1 MLTRFMTR
9 ALWRESVQRAFEG
22 CALQRQRLPRRTRR
36 RSSEPNQTPHPASER
51 LEERCL
57 LANTSAPVTLQLF
70 DSSYANLED
79 RAADIFM
86 AGYGAVWM
94 PPPGRADLSNFSVGY
109 DVYDRFDL
117 GSPGNATLYG
127 TETGMKTAVDL
138 IHRLGGNYIVDYI
151 ANHAGFSDLGTS
163 GFAAA
168 GGYPGLAITLP
179 GDIDG
184 DFHSSFDS
192 GDLNG
197 RLAGLVD
204 IAQEKNHQL
213 IRNPVDAGA
222 TNNIPAGTTPA
233 FGRLANVPDPNNARF
248 YPDQSQTPIML
259 FDPVTN
265 ESNIPVYPFN
275 NANPLAGDAIAENA
289 TGYLMRNAQW
299 LVQTMGVDGFRIDAA
314 KHINGFFFD
323 FFDRAVYRSS
333 NRYQLDGSQQQIYS
347 FSEVFDGSK
356 SYQQSFIKKTINT
369 NDPGR
374 IGGNRDVLDFPLFF
388 ALRDN
393 FTGNGFTNDFRNVVG
408 ASQDSQDDGFANNGS
423 QGFSFVNSHD
433 ENGPYLSNVAHAFT
447 LLRPGSSV
455 VYMNAEEFGT
465 NRDFPKDGRG
475 DALGGTFGNTLTT
488 LVDLRNTHGRGNYI
502 ERYLEK
508 ELLVFEREDSMLA
521 LLSNRTDGGY
531 DQRTV
536 STSFAPGTPLIELT
550 GNASDSAFDPFNDFP
565 EMIVVNGDGTANV
578 RVPRNTSPD
587 GTTAHNRGYLVY
599 GLATPQGTLSLS
611 NVASTIAAETAD
623 ASTNGTARLTSIDV
637 ITGNSFDLT
646 LTTVPVNLLGFQRDQ
661 PADGDEALFKI
672 DEGYD
677 LNGSGLVD
685 YRTPGGVSYGFEQF
699 TGTHSPGYL
708 DAEGDGLYQQTI
720 STTGLSEGTHFVTVR
735 AFRHREPG
743 EGEAVYKDFRKVI
756 YVDRLPANSTVSSFS
771 PIVSGVNENRRATI
785 RSVDKTANNVH
796 VLLDVGAAKTD
807 AEVIAMLGAGTQAS
821 QVDRD
826 VFTRDMSGL
835 TSGNH
840 ALTVVS
846 YEQSGRVSVQRFA
859 GQAVSSVFG
868 TGLGDLDADG
878 DVDATDIG
886 LFETV
891 LLSNNQ
897 QFNAAADLNADGLVN
912 NSDVI
917 LLQARLGEVSANS
930 ETLGAYNA
938 LFGVAPG
945 GYSSNKGITA
955 HLTFTRPALDQPQ
968 ISFAW
973 DLNDDGN
980 FNDVTGQNPAVNWST
995 LTTLGISTN
1004 GTYPIAV
1011 RASDSINTAVFET
1024 SLTITGM
1031 SPEEWQALADQHSAN
1046 NQLADAIY
1054 AQNMVV
1060 GLVPDGAVG
1069 WIKLRDLYI
1078 RDGQI
1083 PQATYAAILAAQL
1096 DPTAANYTEL
1106 ARLYIVEAGNLTDG
1120 VPALQEAI
1128 ELGGARHPEW
1138 FTAAGFQDVVD
1149 YLISLQL
1156 PNGALRF
1163 STQPSAYIDNQ
1174 SAYRIDPY
1182 FADLAITGLLL
1193 SPATQEEKLTVAD
1206 AYITWRLAQT
1216 EADGRIL
1223 RPYYF
1228 VDGSYAGRTDPA
1240 DADDS
1245 AAATFLT
1252 LLEAYHQA
1260 GGTALQLPGVRA
1272 KIDAIVGVMVAL
1284 QQPDGLTFVSNS
1296 FPVKY
1301 LADNS
1306 EVFRGYQSAAYLYR
1320 EVFLASTAASDSAA
1334 RAESVRSG
1342 ILSNLFD
1349 AETGYFH
1356 ISLQDGVPATPAD
1369 FDHWYDEVGHSS
1381 LIVWPALFGVIAEE
1395 SSVAVEQLAGLTQH
1409 FAWETRT
1416 DWATIGYAALISGDL
1431 TNARE
1436 HLDTLL
1442 QGPFPTPF
1450 GVPDDALSTIGD
1462 VGFILRMFAPAAH
1475 DDTGTVAPSHEI
1487 TLNVKANDYD
1497 LQSMSSALTVGI
1509 VSAPLYG
1516 TAAVL
1521 PDGRIRYT
1529 RGTDDET
1536 TDSFRYSIANELGGI
1551 DFAAITIIPDQAPTI
1566 SGIDNQTVAE
1576 EQATDSLSFTVGDVE
1591 TAAADLT
1598 VSGSSSN
1605 TSLVPSDNIVITG
1618 SGSSRS
1624 VVVTPAAN
1632 QVGSAT
1638 ITLTVNDG
1646 ARTGTTSFVLTVT
1659 GINDAP
1665 TISAIDDLATD
1676 EDTATSSI
1684 AFTVGD
1690 LETTAADLTVNGS
1703 SSDTTLVPNGN
1714 IVVSGSGSSR
1724 SVVVTPA
1731 ANQFG
1736 SATITLTVSDGD
1748 STATESF
1755 LLTVNAI
1762 NDAPT
1767 ISAIDDQTVAQNIA
1781 SNALSF
1787 TLSDAETAAA
1797 DLTVTGSSSNTTLV
1811 PNGNIVISG
1820 SGASRSVV
1828 VTPASDQSGTAT
1840 ITLTVSDGALTST
1853 ETFTL
1858 TVNGTP
1864 TISAIDDQT
1873 IDEDAAT
1880 DALPFTVSDPESS
1893 ASLLTVSGSSSNT
1906 TLVPNGNI
1914 VVSGSGSSRVVV
1926 VTPAANQFG
1935 SATITLTVSDGTT
1948 AASESFTLLVSAEND
1963 APTISAID
1971 DQTVVHG
1978 TASDSLSFTIDD
1990 IETAAAD
1997 LTVTGTS
2004 SNEALV
2010 SNSNIVISGS
2020 GASRSVVV
2028 TPAANQSGS
2037 ATITL
2042 TVSDGELSSTE
2053 TFLVTIDGPPT
2064 ISAIDDQSI
2073 NEDSATGSLS
2083 FTVGDDLTA
2092 AADLTVSGSS
2102 SNTTLIPNASIMLSG
2117 SGANRSVI
2125 VTPVANQF
2133 GSATITLTVSDGS
2146 STSTETFTLTVNA
2159 VNDAPTISTIS
2170 DQTTAEDTA
2179 TNAINFTIGD
2189 LETATD
2195 ALEIERGSSNTTLVP
2210 IDNIA
2215 ISGSGANR
2223 NLVVTPAANQSG
2235 TATITISVSDGS
2247 GTTSESFVLT
2257 VDAVNDAPTI
2267 STVDDQSINEDG
2279 ATGSLSFTI
2288 GDVDTAAAE
2297 LTVTGTSSNTTLIPN
2312 ANIVVSGNGVNRSVV
2327 VTPAAHQHGS
2337 ATITLTVNDGTGTAT
2352 ETFDMTIAGIPDGIS
2367 VTDSIAVINTQ
2378 TMNGLVVTRHPLDG
2392 DEITFVKVTDITG
2405 GNLFRNNGTT
2415 PINNGDFVSYSDAN
2429 AGLRFT
2435 PTTSGSGHF
2444 TVQAATAAN
2453 DAALGGT
2460 TATATI
2466 QTRAPLSFAVT
2477 PDGVASTFGLRRN
2490 GSNIEVVNVSNA
2502 VVASRAAALTTQVQL
2517 TGADGEADLLIVEFS
2532 GGDPRAEG
2540 LSFNAGTGSGDALRF
2555 AGSLN
2560 ASDLHVTGTSIGAG
2574 TVTLT
2579 AGNANTTF
2587 SGIEELSV
2595 VVTSLATATINIA
2608 DGLNHTT
2615 DLVDAGAGQAS
2626 IAMPGLFN
2634 VITIKPTTALTINGD
2649 DVAADVLRVLSVPT
2663 SFAASLTVN
2672 GRGGNDTLTAASFA
2686 KAVAFDG
2693 GLGND
2698 TLIGGSGAD
2707 SLAGGDGDDELTG
2720 GRGVDVLDG
2729 GNGTADRLREQDDV
2743 NFVLTSSLT
2752 RSGVGFTTETELLAG
2767 FETATLIGGVS
2778 SNSIN
2783 ASGWTGMLGVILD
2796 AGGNGTDTLLG
2807 SPKND
2812 SLTGGSGRDSI
2823 VGSDGDDT
2831 LAGGSGNDTLVGG
2844 NGRDSILASAGADSA
2859 LGGAGLDTIF
2869 GGTGNDTLDGGEGND
2884 IVNGQDNDDSL
2895 LGSAG
2900 VDKVAGGTGNDT
2912 LDGGTEADTVNG
2924 ESGDD
2929 SLRGN
2934 DGDDLVTGGDG
2945 VDRLDGGNGND
2956 RLRGEAGND
2965 TLLGGGGADNLF
2977 GGANDDSVDGGA
2989 DNDSLFGDFGN
3000 DIVLG
3005 GDGDDQLRGFE
3016 GNDVLDGGGG
3026 SDRISEEADTNFV
3039 IIGLQLSSPF
3049 TGTET
3054 VLNIER
3060 FNLNGGSSHNLIDA
3074 RRSSVKVILNGLD
3087 GNDTLLGSP
3096 FVDNIFGGNGDD
3108 IVSGGAS
3115 NDVLDGGA
3123 GTDFLYE
3130 VANADFTLTAT
3141 QLVSAATGTETP
3153 TGIERAALVG
3163 GTGNNRF
3170 DATTAAIPVILLG
3183 GSGNDT
3189 LIGGAF
3195 NDVLVGG
3202 SRADTTAG
3210 TDALTGNA
3218 GADTL
3223 DASNGD
3229 TRTIDAFD
3237 TVLADVL
3244 ASIPS
3249 WIDAI

>member
-1 MLTRFMTR
+1 
-9 ALWRESVQRAFEG
+9 
-22 CALQRQRLPRRTRR
+22 
-36 RSSEPNQTPHPASER
+36 
-51 LEERCL
+51 

-275 NANPLAGDAIAENA
+275 NTNPLAGDAVAENA

-314 KHINGFFFD
+314 KHVNGFFFD

-333 NRYQLDGSQQQIYS
+333 NRYQLDGSQHQIYA

-356 SYQQSFIKKTINT
+356 SYQQSFIKKTINP

-393 FTGNGFTNDFRNVVG
+393 LTSNGFTNDFRNVVN

-433 ENGPYLSNVAHAFT
+433 ENGPHLSNVAHAFT

-475 DALGGTFGNTLTT
+475 DALGGTFGNTLTS
-488 LVDLRNTHGRGNYI
+488 LVDIRNTHGRGNYI
-502 ERYLEK
+502 ERFLEK

-521 LLSNRTDGGY
+521 LLSNRTDGGF
-531 DQRTV
+531 DSRTI

-550 GNASDSAFDPFNDFP
+550 GNASASDFDPFNDFP
-565 EMIVVNGDGTANV
+565 ELVIVNGDGTANV
-578 RVPRNTSPD
+578 RIPRNTSP
-587 GTTAHNRGYLVY
+587 GGANTHNRGYLVY
-599 GLATPQGTLSLS
+599 GLATPQGSLSLS

-623 ASTNGTARLTSIDV
+623 SSTNGTARLTSIDV

-646 LTTVPVNLLGFQRDQ
+646 LATTPVNLLGFHRDR

-677 LNGSGLVD
+677 LNGSGQVD

-743 EGEAVYKDFRKVI
+743 EGEAVYKDFRKAI

-771 PIVSGVNENRRATI
+771 PTVAGVNENRRATI

-807 AEVIAMLGAGTQAS
+807 QEVIAMLGAGTQAA
-821 QVDRD
+821 QIDRD
-826 VFTRDMSGL
+826 LFTRDMSGL

-840 ALTVVS
+840 TLTVVS
-846 YEQSGRVSVQRFA
+846 YEQSGRASVQRFA

-868 TGLGDLDADG
+868 AGLGDLDADG
-878 DVDATDIG
+878 DVDSTDIG

-917 LLQARLGEVSANS
+917 LLQARLGEVSANG

-945 GYSSNKGITA
+945 GYSSHEGSSA
-955 HLTFTRPALDQPQ
+955 SLTFTQPAVATPGV
-968 ISFAW
+968 SVSW
-973 DLNDDGN
+973 DLNNDGT
-980 FNDVTGQNPAVNWST
+980 FGDATGASPTVAWAT
-995 LTTLGISTN
+995 LNTLGITDN
-1004 GTYPIAV
+1004 GN
-1011 RASDSINTAVFET
+1011 R
-1024 SLTITGM
+1024 TI
-1031 SPEEWQALADQHSAN
+1031 
-1046 NQLADAIY
+1046 
-1054 AQNMVV
+1054 VV
-1060 GLVPDGAVG
+1060 
-1069 WIKLRDLYI
+1069 
-1078 RDGQI
+1078 
-1083 PQATYAAILAAQL
+1083 QATDGTNIATFNSTLSIANLA
-1096 DPTAANYTEL
+1096 PTANHGGPYSVSEDASL
-1106 ARLYIVEAGNLTDG
+1106 VLDATD
-1120 VPALQEAI
+1120 
-1128 ELGGARHPEW
+1128 
-1138 FTAAGFQDVVD
+1138 
-1149 YLISLQL
+1149 S
-1156 PNGALRF
+1156 
-1163 STQPSAYIDNQ
+1163 
-1174 SAYRIDPY
+1174 
-1182 FADLAITGLLL
+1182 
-1193 SPATQEEKLTVAD
+1193 
-1206 AYITWRLAQT
+1206 
-1216 EADGRIL
+1216 
-1223 RPYYF
+1223 
-1228 VDGSYAGRTDPA
+1228 TDPA
-1240 DADDS
+1240 
-1245 AAATFLT
+1245 
-1252 LLEAYHQA
+1252 
-1260 GGTALQLPGVRA
+1260 G
-1272 KIDAIVGVMVAL
+1272 
-1284 QQPDGLTFVSNS
+1284 
-1296 FPVKY
+1296 
-1301 LADNS
+1301 
-1306 EVFRGYQSAAYLYR
+1306 
-1320 EVFLASTAASDSAA
+1320 STADPLTY
-1334 RAESVRSG
+1334 EWD
-1342 ILSNLFD
+1342 FD
-1349 AETGYFH
+1349 GDGVFAETGVDAQRGDETGDTPAFGIGGTQGETVVT
-1356 ISLQDGVPATPAD
+1356 ISLRVRDDDGGLSPTVSTTVTITAVNDAPVLNNTGVPFLAAIDEDNITNVGTTIPALLGSIAPLAMITD
-1369 FDHWYDEVGHSS
+1369 FDPNPTSGIAIFGADQSQGVFEFSTNDGSS
-1381 LIVWPALFGVIAEE
+1381 WTAL
-1395 SSVAVEQLAGLTQH
+1395 
-1409 FAWETRT
+1409 
-1416 DWATIGYAALISGDL
+1416 
-1431 TNARE
+1431 
-1436 HLDTLL
+1436 
-1442 QGPFPTPF
+1442 
-1450 GVPDDALSTIGD
+1450 
-1462 VGFILRMFAPAAH
+1462 
-1475 DDTGTVAPSHEI
+1475 
-1487 TLNVKANDYD
+1487 
-1497 LQSMSSALTVGI
+1497 GI
-1509 VSAPLYG
+1509 VSASNARLLANSTTTRLRFVPSLNFNG
-1516 TAAVL
+1516 TLDPV
-1521 PDGRIRYT
+1521 
-1529 RGTDDET
+1529 
-1536 TDSFRYSIANELGGI
+1536 I
-1551 DFAAITIIPDQAPTI
+1551 DFAAWDQTTGADGDVAVISLRGGTTAFSQNVETASIVINAVNDAPTM

-1576 EQATDSLSFTVGDVE
+1576 EQPTDSLSFTVDDVE

-1598 VSGSSSN
+1598 VVGSSSN
-1605 TSLVPSDNIVITG
+1605 TTLVPNDNIVITG
-1618 SGSSRS
+1618 SGASRS
-1624 VVVTPAAN
+1624 VVVTPASN
-1632 QVGSAT
+1632 QFGSAT
-1638 ITLTVNDG
+1638 ITLTVDDG
-1646 ARTGTTSFVLTVT
+1646 ARTSTTSFVLTVT

-1665 TISAIDDLATD
+1665 TISTIDDLSTD
-1676 EDTATSSI
+1676 EDTATSGIS
-1684 AFTVGD
+1684 FTVGD
-1690 LETTAADLTVNGS
+1690 LETAAAALTVSGS
-1703 SSDTTLVPNGN
+1703 SSNTTLVPNGN
-1714 IVVSGSGSSR
+1714 IAISGSGASR
-1724 SVVVTPA
+1724 SVVVTPV
-1731 ANQFG
+1731 ANLSG

-1767 ISAIDDQTVAQNIA
+1767 ISAIDDQTVAQNVA
-1781 SNALSF
+1781 SNALGFS
-1787 TLSDAETAAA
+1787 LSDAETAVA
-1797 DLTVTGSSSNTTLV
+1797 DLTVTGSSSNAALV

-1828 VTPASDQSGTAT
+1828 VTPVPDQSGTAT

-1864 TISAIDDQT
+1864 TISVIDDQT
-1873 IDEDAAT
+1873 IDEDTAT
-1880 DALPFTVSDPESS
+1880 DALAFTVSDPESA
-1893 ASLLTVSGSSSNT
+1893 ASSLSVSGSSSNT

-1914 VVSGSGSSRVVV
+1914 VISGSGSSRSVV

-1935 SATITLTVSDGTT
+1935 SATITLTVSDSTT
-1948 AASESFTLLVSAEND
+1948 AATESFTLLVSAEND
-1963 APTISAID
+1963 APTISAIA

-1978 TASDSLSFTIDD
+1978 TASDSLSFTVDD

-2020 GASRSVVV
+2020 GASRSVVI

-2064 ISAIDDQSI
+2064 ISVIDDQTI
-2073 NEDSATGSLS
+2073 DEDSATGSLS
-2083 FTVGDDLTA
+2083 FTISDDISA

-2102 SNTTLIPNASIMLSG
+2102 SNTTLVPTTNIVLSG
-2117 SGANRSVI
+2117 SDANRSVI

-2133 GSATITLTVSDGS
+2133 GSATITLTVIDGS
-2146 STSTETFTLTVNA
+2146 STATETFTLTVNA
-2159 VNDAPTISTIS
+2159 VNDAPTISTIN

-2179 TNAINFTIGD
+2179 TNAINFMIGD

-2195 ALEIERGSSNTTLVP
+2195 ALEFERGSSNTTLVP
-2210 IDNIA
+2210 IGNIA

-2223 NLVVTPAANQSG
+2223 SLVVTPAANQSG

-2267 STVDDQSINEDG
+2267 STIDDQSINEDG

-2288 GDVDTAAAE
+2288 GDVDTATTE
-2297 LTVTGTSSNTTLIPN
+2297 LTVTGSSSNTTLIPN

-2352 ETFDMTIAGIPDGIS
+2352 ETFGMNVAGIPDGIS
-2367 VTDSIAVINTQ
+2367 VTDSITVINTQ
-2378 TMNGLVVTRHPLDG
+2378 AMNGLVVTRHPLDG
-2392 DEITFVKVTDITG
+2392 DEITFVKVTEITG
-2405 GNLFRNNGTT
+2405 GNLFRSNGTT

-2429 AGLRFT
+2429 VGLRFT
-2435 PTTSGSGHF
+2435 PTTNGSGHF

-2466 QTRAPLSFAVT
+2466 QVRAPLSFAVT

-2490 GSNIEVVNVSNA
+2490 GSNIEVVNVSNS
-2502 VVASRAAALTTQVQL
+2502 VVASRAAALTTQVQI

-2560 ASDLHVTGTSIGAG
+2560 ASDFHVTGTSIGAG
-2574 TVTLT
+2574 TITLT

-2615 DLVDAGAGQAS
+2615 DLVDAGSGQVS

-2634 VITIKPTTALTINGD
+2634 VITIKPTTALTLNGD
-2649 DVAADVLRVLSVPT
+2649 DVAADVLRVLSVPS

-2686 KAVAFDG
+2686 KTVTFDG

-2707 SLAGGDGDDELTG
+2707 SLSGGDGDDELTG

-2729 GNGTADRLREQDDV
+2729 GNGTADRLREQDDL

-2783 ASGWTGMLGVILD
+2783 ASGWTGALGVILD

-2956 RLRGEAGND
+2956 RLRGESGND

-3016 GNDVLDGGGG
+3016 GSDVLDGGGG

-3039 IIGLQLSSPF
+3039 IIGLQLSSSF

-3108 IVSGGAS
+3108 VVSGGAS

-3130 VANADFTLTAT
+3130 VANSDFTLTAT
-3141 QLVSAATGTETP
+3141 QLISAATGTETP

-3210 TDALTGNA
+3210 TDSLTGNA

-3223 DASNGD
+3223 DGSNGD